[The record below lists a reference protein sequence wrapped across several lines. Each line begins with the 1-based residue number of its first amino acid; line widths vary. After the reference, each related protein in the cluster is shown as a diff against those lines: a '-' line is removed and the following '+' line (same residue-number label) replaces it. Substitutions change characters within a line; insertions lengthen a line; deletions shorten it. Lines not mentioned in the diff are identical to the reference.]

1 MSEKTTQEEVAR
13 TMADLAELLAR
24 PFLFALGVMALTG
37 DKLRQFIDQ
46 AVARGEIST
55 EEGKSL
61 LSKLSER
68 IEEEKRN
75 LESRISEQ
83 IRNSLQG
90 AGLATK
96 NDFELL
102 RARIDALESRLA
114 RLEAQSGGEPIAGQ
128 DVKES

>member
-1 MSEKTTQEEVAR
+1 
-13 TMADLAELLAR
+13 
-24 PFLFALGVMALTG
+24 MALTG

-55 EEGKSL
+55 EEGRSL
-61 LSKLSER
+61 WNKLSER

-75 LESRISEQ
+75 LESRINEQ
-83 IRNSLQG
+83 VRNSLQG

-96 NDFELL
+96 SDFELL

-114 RLEAQSGGEPIAGQ
+114 RLESQSGGEPIAGQ
-128 DVKES
+128 DV

>member
-1 MSEKTTQEEVAR
+1 
-13 TMADLAELLAR
+13 MADLAELLAR
-24 PFLFALGVMALTG
+24 PFLFALGAMALTG
-37 DKLRQFIDQ
+37 DKLRQFIEQ